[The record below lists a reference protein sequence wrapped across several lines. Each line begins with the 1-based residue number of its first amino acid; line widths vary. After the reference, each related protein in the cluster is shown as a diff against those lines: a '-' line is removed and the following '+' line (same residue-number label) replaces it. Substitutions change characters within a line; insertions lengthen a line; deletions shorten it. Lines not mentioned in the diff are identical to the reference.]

1 MIGVKR
7 VLLRG
12 YGNVGNGCIFTR
24 CDPGAR
30 VVLMSLV
37 VVMLSMC
44 SPVEF
49 IVYDSH
55 WSSFAVLCLVHF
67 VGSLVWPH
75 RFRHRILHFKYV
87 HRMRQIAEIQ
97 RLSAATGAFGY
108 KHSNVLSGLQHSRTH
123 EYDGQP
129 PVDEV
134 DWTLMKAVTPVKNWE
149 QRDSCPSPFMRSRN
163 SCEDQPCVAGD
174 RFVAGFAHQLTADK
188 IVEFEAF
195 NAYAE
200 WCKGQAHDDGHQQEI
215 HLHLSWSTSRRLQLY
230 FTPRQHR

>member
-1 MIGVKR
+1 MDELLFPVVKVNGVCAMIGWNR

-12 YGNVGNGCIFTR
+12 YGNVGNGCIFNR

-30 VVLMSLV
+30 FVLMSLV

-67 VGSLVWPH
+67 AESLVWPH

-87 HRMRQIAEIQ
+87 HPVCQIAETQ
-97 RLSAATGAFGY
+97 KLSAATGTLGFQ
-108 KHSNVLSGLQHSRTH
+108 HSNVLSGLKHLGTH

-129 PVDEV
+129 PVEVV

-149 QRDSCPSPFMRSRN
+149 RCDSCLSPFMRSRN
-163 SCEDQPCVAGD
+163 SSEDQPCVTGD
-174 RFVAGFAHQLTADK
+174 RFVQDSHTK
-188 IVEFEAF
+188 
-195 NAYAE
+195 
-200 WCKGQAHDDGHQQEI
+200 
-215 HLHLSWSTSRRLQLY
+215 
-230 FTPRQHR
+230 

>member
-1 MIGVKR
+1 MGSACC
-7 VLLRG
+7 LRG

-87 HRMRQIAEIQ
+87 HPMRQIAETQ
-97 RLSAATGAFGY
+97 KLSAATGAFGY
-108 KHSNVLSGLQHSRTH
+108 KHSNVLSGLQHLRTH

-129 PVDEV
+129 PVDVV
-134 DWTLMKAVTPVKNWE
+134 DWLDESGDASEELGAV
-149 QRDSCPSPFMRSRN
+149 
-163 SCEDQPCVAGD
+163 
-174 RFVAGFAHQLTADK
+174 
-188 IVEFEAF
+188 
-195 NAYAE
+195 
-200 WCKGQAHDDGHQQEI
+200 
-215 HLHLSWSTSRRLQLY
+215 
-230 FTPRQHR
+230 

>member
-1 MIGVKR
+1 MDELLFPGVKVNGVCAMIGGKR

-37 VVMLSMC
+37 VVILSMC

-75 RFRHRILHFKYV
+75 RFRLRISHFKYV
-87 HRMRQIAEIQ
+87 HPMRQVAETQ
-97 RLSAATGAFGY
+97 KLSAAVGA
-108 KHSNVLSGLQHSRTH
+108 
-123 EYDGQP
+123 
-129 PVDEV
+129 EV
-134 DWTLMKAVTPVKNWE
+134 K
-149 QRDSCPSPFMRSRN
+149 
-163 SCEDQPCVAGD
+163 
-174 RFVAGFAHQLTADK
+174 
-188 IVEFEAF
+188 AF
-195 NAYAE
+195 NAYAK
-200 WCKGQAHDDGHQQEI
+200 WCSDQARDDGHQQETLDASI
-215 HLHLSWSTSRRLQLY
+215 APTNAAIEKFAAKAENAIVDISSLTS
-230 FTPRQHR
+230 